1 MDINSINNNLTSS
14 LNNVPNQ
21 QIGASNKTE
30 SVSKSEDSFSLS
42 INEYNKKRDELSASL
57 QTFNEGIGIAI
68 TAQSGIEKQK
78 ETLEKIS
85 EKLSFREEDLQNN
98 VDKNQVKNEINQELL
113 NFREIAFETTYKRE
127 NLLYVDQYD
136 ETTSIDISTKE
147 AYFSMDKPNTPEVAI
162 AVGNAISKN
171 DLNNQEQLN
180 ETIEIVK
187 ESIKALDDVHS
198 QFQDLR
204 INLVESARESIQE
217 QKDLTNQNR
226 ITKQYDFP
234 KEVTDFTKSNVIANA
249 GYLAAS
255 QANIVQEQ
263 SVKLVGVR

>member
-1 MDINSINNNLTSS
+1 
-14 LNNVPNQ
+14 
-21 QIGASNKTE
+21 
-30 SVSKSEDSFSLS
+30 
-42 INEYNKKRDELSASL
+42 
-57 QTFNEGIGIAI
+57 
-68 TAQSGIEKQK
+68 
-78 ETLEKIS
+78 
-85 EKLSFREEDLQNN
+85 
-98 VDKNQVKNEINQELL
+98 
-113 NFREIAFETTYKRE
+113 
-127 NLLYVDQYD
+127 
-136 ETTSIDISTKE
+136 
-147 AYFSMDKPNTPEVAI
+147 MDKPNTPEVAI

-180 ETIEIVK
+180 ETIVIVK

-204 INLVESARESIQE
+204 TNLVESARESIQE

>member
-1 MDINSINNNLTSS
+1 MDINSINNNINTLSSSNPLQLEKSASSSQTKKVNEEGLT
-14 LNNVPNQ
+14 
-21 QIGASNKTE
+21 
-30 SVSKSEDSFSLS
+30 LS

-57 QTFNEGIGIAI
+57 QTFNEGIGVAV

-78 ETLEKIS
+78 ETLEKIN
-85 EKLSFREEDLQNN
+85 EKLTFREEDLQNN
-98 VDKNQVKNEINQELL
+98 IDKNQVKNEINQDLL

-147 AYFSMDKPNTPEVAI
+147 AYFSMDKPNTPAVAI
-162 AVGNAISKN
+162 AVGNAVNKN

-180 ETIEIVK
+180 ETIETVK
-187 ESIKALDDVHS
+187 EAIKVLDNVQS

-204 INLVESARESIQE
+204 TNLVESARESIQE